1 MKWRSTAVA
10 AACVV
15 WAGLAGGV
23 ARADVQAGVDAYNA
37 GDYKR
42 AIDEWMPAAAR
53 NDADALFN
61 LGQVYRLGKGV
72 KPDLAVAE
80 DYYKRAA
87 ALGHIVAEG
96 NLGALYLDTEGALFD
111 PKKGIEWL
119 QKASYRG
126 NMLSRYMLGVIY
138 FNGQYVP
145 TDYVEAYAWISL
157 AAGQGLPDAVKA
169 EQTIV
174 SQMSLQEISSGKLRA
189 EALAKDSEK
198 VMAETAAQ
206 QASRTAVGEPEAT
219 PASPSPS
226 QPVREAAVDEKT
238 GEWVNPDKRPAA
250 KADDK
255 MPARARDNGPATAG
269 DTPIDG
275 FGIQLASLRSE
286 DSARSTWKTLVA
298 AHPDLLGGLAPFVE
312 RADLGDKGVYY
323 RLQAGPFPSLTDAKD
338 LCGKLKDLNVGC
350 LPISR

>member
-238 GEWVNPDKRPAA
+238 GQWVNPDKQPAV

-255 MPARARDNGPATAG
+255 TSALG
-269 DTPIDG
+269 DRPIDG

-286 DSARSTWKTLVA
+286 DGARATWKRLLA

-323 RLQAGPFPSLTDAKD
+323 RLQAGSLSNLSDAQD